1 MYVQNKI
8 VAKTATKTIVRL
20 FVSLTPNSLAHEFAG
35 SGNNESEALKMAIA
49 KAKASVTA
57 RK

>member
-20 FVSLTPNSLAHEFAG
+20 FVSLTPNSIAHEYAG
-35 SGNNESEALKMAIA
+35 SGSNESEALKMAIA
-49 KAKASVTA
+49 KAKANVA